1 MLDLGSLSGAS
12 LDGDRS
18 FALGVNASDEVVGY
32 SYLHILSGVRF
43 QSHPIWTRQV
53 AFICRN
59 GLMVNLNDLIGTAA
73 EIYRLDS
80 ATAINDKGQIV
91 AIAFDNSAY
100 AFHAVLLTP
109 NRAGPR

>member
-43 QSHPIWTRQV
+43 QSHPIWTPTG
-53 AFICRN
+53 
-59 GLMVNLNDLIGTAA
+59 GLHLPQWID
-73 EIYRLDS
+73 
-80 ATAINDKGQIV
+80 GQ
-91 AIAFDNSAY
+91 
-100 AFHAVLLTP
+100 LE
-109 NRAGPR
+109 

>member
-1 MLDLGSLSGAS
+1 MRWWVTVISTFYQGLG
-12 LDGDRS
+12 
-18 FALGVNASDEVVGY
+18 F
-32 SYLHILSGVRF
+32 
-43 QSHPIWTRQV
+43 SHTPFGPRQV

-80 ATAINDKGQIV
+80 ATASNDKGQIV